1 MAAPSLGT
9 APQGMAP
16 SMCPQSPRTPGAVL
30 TCSYRGRL
38 GCPSGHPHGLGPRAL
53 LLLLLLLVE
62 LEGWERWSEPPIMAS
77 CLPLGQQGG
86 GLPAQDTP
94 PRPQRSGRRGDMASV
109 TLATVPRP

>member
-1 MAAPSLGT
+1 MLLLALEAR
-9 APQGMAP
+9 A
-16 SMCPQSPRTPGAVL
+16 
-30 TCSYRGRL
+30 
-38 GCPSGHPHGLGPRAL
+38 GLGVVLRVPVLAL

-94 PRPQRSGRRGDMASV
+94 PCPQRSGRRGDMASV